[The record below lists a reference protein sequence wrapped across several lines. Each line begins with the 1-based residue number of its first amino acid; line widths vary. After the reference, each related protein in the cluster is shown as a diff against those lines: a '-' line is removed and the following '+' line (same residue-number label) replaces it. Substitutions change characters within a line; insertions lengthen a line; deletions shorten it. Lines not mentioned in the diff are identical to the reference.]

1 MQADKEGGMKGR
13 KEGGRKIM
21 NGHKYTALTLHTF
34 PHYFLF
40 SLHFKPILV
49 SQNSFIELQQ
59 LWPIHF
65 ILQKNLAKM
74 YVS

>member
-1 MQADKEGGMKGR
+1 
-13 KEGGRKIM
+13 M
-21 NGHKYTALTLHTF
+21 NGHKYTALTL
-34 PHYFLF
+34 HYFLF

>member
-1 MQADKEGGMKGR
+1 
-13 KEGGRKIM
+13 M
-21 NGHKYTALTLHTF
+21 NGHKYIARTLNTSLY
-34 PHYFLF
+34 YFLF

-65 ILQKNLAKM
+65 ILQKNLTKM